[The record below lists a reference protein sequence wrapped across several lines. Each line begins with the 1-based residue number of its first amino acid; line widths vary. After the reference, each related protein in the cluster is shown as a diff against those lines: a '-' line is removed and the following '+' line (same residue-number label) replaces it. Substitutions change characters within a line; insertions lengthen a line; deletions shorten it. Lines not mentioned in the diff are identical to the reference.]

1 MYPRTPCRTAL
12 ATMPLMLAAAP
23 AWAHH
28 LMGGKMPS
36 TLLEGLLSGLG
47 HPVIGPEH
55 LGILIA
61 IGIVV
66 GACGLSL
73 LLPAVFVIAMA
84 AGVALQASGFTFPL
98 SATEIMVAV
107 STLVAGLLL
116 ARGRAIS
123 QIAWVALFAVAG
135 VLHGYAFGASIVGAE
150 PSPLGAYL
158 VGLVLVQGGLT
169 VAIALVTRRTKA
181 RMSDL
186 MPRLAGAAVFGI
198 GIAVLLGQIIPGA

>member
-1 MYPRTPCRTAL
+1 MYLRTPCRTAL
-12 ATMPLMLAAAP
+12 ATLPLMLAAAP

-47 HPVIGPEH
+47 HPVIGPER

-198 GIAVLLGQIIPGA
+198 GIAVLLGQIVPGA

>member
-1 MYPRTPCRTAL
+1 MGDQMHLRTPCRTAL
-12 ATMPLMLAAAP
+12 ATMPLILAAAP

-47 HPVIGPEH
+47 HPVIEPEH

-61 IGIVV
+61 IGIAV

-73 LLPAVFVIAMA
+73 VLPAVYVIAMA
-84 AGVALQASGFTFPL
+84 AGVALQAGIFTLPL
-98 SATEIMVAV
+98 PATEIMVAL
-107 STLVAGLLL
+107 STLLAGLLL

-123 QIAWVALFAVAG
+123 QIAWASLFAVAG

-150 PSPLGAYL
+150 TSPLGAYL
-158 VGLVLVQGGLT
+158 AGLVLVQGALT
-169 VAIALVTRRTKA
+169 VAIALV
-181 RMSDL
+181 
-186 MPRLAGAAVFGI
+186 
-198 GIAVLLGQIIPGA
+198 

>member
-1 MYPRTPCRTAL
+1 
-12 ATMPLMLAAAP
+12 
-23 AWAHH
+23 
-28 LMGGKMPS
+28 MPS

-47 HPVIGPEH
+47 HPVIEPEH

-61 IGIVV
+61 IGIAV

-73 LLPAVFVIAMA
+73 VLPAVYVIAMA
-84 AGVALQASGFTFPL
+84 AGVALQAGIFTLPL
-98 SATEIMVAV
+98 PATEIMVAL
-107 STLVAGLLL
+107 STLLAGLLL

-123 QIAWVALFAVAG
+123 QIAWASLFAVAG

-150 PSPLGAYL
+150 TSPLGAYL
-158 VGLVLVQGGLT
+158 AGLVLVQGALT

>member
-1 MYPRTPCRTAL
+1 MYLRTPCRTAL
-12 ATMPLMLAAAP
+12 ATLPLMLAAAP

-84 AGVALQASGFTFPL
+84 AGVALQASSFTFPL

-123 QIAWVALFAVAG
+123 QITWVALFAVAG
-135 VLHGYAFGASIVGAE
+135 VLHGNAFGASIVGAE

-158 VGLVLVQGGLT
+158 AGLVLVQGALT

-181 RMSDL
+181 RMSDV